1 MELYE
6 QNATNVI
13 ASKVQSRK
21 WKFVATRSIS
31 SRVWVPCHVLCVTVR
46 AIQTLSANKLITDY
60 T

>member
-13 ASKVQSRK
+13 ASKAQSRK

-31 SRVWVPCHVLCVTVR
+31 CRV
-46 AIQTLSANKLITDY
+46 
-60 T
+60 